1 MTLSLA
7 RVVRPLGLAVVLGA
21 IAAGASA
28 QDRPPRTLACGSYE
42 AVTSGT
48 GPSGRP
54 TRVSI
59 QKSGR
64 LLVTVSNW
72 AITRLD
78 CRNIDREGPPELL
91 VASDSGGESCCETLR
106 VWSLGV
112 TVQPLLKFESGT
124 ARGFELRDLDGD
136 GRSELVLGD
145 DSFAYFDD
153 LEPGDA
159 PAWLPL
165 VACLVGGRFEDC
177 TARFPDLLRTG
188 AKRFAQRLREPT
200 SPAEEKSVKG
210 AALGVLAVA
219 VLLGD
224 EAGGLDQV
232 RRSVSN
238 DAVAK
243 WIERA
248 RPKVREW
255 AETRGRK
262 LTDGK

>member
-1 MTLSLA
+1 MTVEFA
-7 RVVRPLGLAVVLGA
+7 PGVRKVVLALLLGGVA
-21 IAAGASA
+21 TAAAA

-42 AVTSGT
+42 AVTSGA

-59 QKSGR
+59 QKGGR

-78 CRNIDREGPPELL
+78 CRDIDGAGTPELL

-112 TVQPLLKFESGT
+112 AVQPLLKFESGT
-124 ARGFELRDLDGD
+124 ARGFELRDLDRD
-136 GRSELVLGD
+136 GRYELLLGD
-145 DSFAYFDD
+145 DSFAYFED

-165 VACLVGGRFEDC
+165 VACLAGGRFEDC
-177 TARFPDLLRTG
+177 TARYPDLLRAG

-200 SPAEEKSVKG
+200 SLAEEKPVEG

-219 VLLGD
+219 ALLGD
-224 EAGGLDQV
+224 EAGGVAQIKQA
-232 RRSVSN
+232 VSS

-262 LTDGK
+262 LKDGK